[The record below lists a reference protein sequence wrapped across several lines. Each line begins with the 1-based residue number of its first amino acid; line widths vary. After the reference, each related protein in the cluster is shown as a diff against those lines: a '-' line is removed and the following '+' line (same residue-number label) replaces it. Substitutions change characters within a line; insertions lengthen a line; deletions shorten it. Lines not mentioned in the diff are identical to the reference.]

1 MDCHRPSAFA
11 MTKGAKSDEFFYFLW
26 MNKII
31 VVMDCHD
38 FCEVSQWRR
47 GQGVVFTNS
56 SLRELLATSGN
67 LSMRYNYSFME
78 FFFFSVFVFVISG
91 CGLLRRFAPR
101 NDSTPTPS
109 LRELLA
115 TRGNLS
121 IGYNYSFMEFFFF
134 SVFVFIISGCGLL
147 RRFTRGLASL
157 CKGGSCEATGGLREK
172 LKIETQSGKMISLL
186 NHFSLSSH
194 KVRNER
200 SIRNWKLKIKKLIFY
215 LKLIL

>member
-78 FFFFSVFVFVISG
+78 FFFFSVFILTTSG
-91 CGLLRRFAPR
+91 LW
-101 NDSTPTPS
+101 
-109 LRELLA
+109 
-115 TRGNLS
+115 
-121 IGYNYSFMEFFFF
+121 
-134 SVFVFIISGCGLL
+134 
-147 RRFTRGLASL
+147 GLASL

-186 NHFSLSSH
+186 NHFSLLSH
-194 KVRNER
+194 EVRNER
-200 SIRNWKLKIKKLIFY
+200 SIRN
-215 LKLIL
+215 